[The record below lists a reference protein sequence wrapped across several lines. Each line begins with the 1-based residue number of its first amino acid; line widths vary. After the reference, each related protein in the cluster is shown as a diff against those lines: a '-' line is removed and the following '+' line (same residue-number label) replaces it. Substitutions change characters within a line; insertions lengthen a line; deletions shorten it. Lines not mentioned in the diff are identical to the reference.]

1 MNPPARVQLH
11 WLPLGAGGPSVRANQ
26 RSARYIHHSALE
38 VHLGRECFM
47 VEMAPAWRGPA
58 MDRGVVVEGPVGS
71 RLLGRSP
78 LFRYEVRRW
87 RSGVIPGLAA
97 EYADV
102 QVSDRAEQALR
113 LLALVPLVPALT
125 WGRDEARTGE
135 RWNSNSMVSW
145 LLASSGHDMRRI
157 GPPAGARAPGW
168 RAGLSLATHSALA
181 QPLAVAS

>member
-1 MNPPARVQLH
+1 
-11 WLPLGAGGPSVRANQ
+11 
-26 RSARYIHHSALE
+26 
-38 VHLGRECFM
+38 
-47 VEMAPAWRGPA
+47 

-97 EYADV
+97 GYDAPV
-102 QVSDRAEQALR
+102 QVSDRAEEAMR

-145 LLASSGHDMRRI
+145 LLASSGLDMRRI
-157 GPPAGARAPGW
+157 GPPAGTRAPGW
-168 RAGLSLATHSALA
+168 QAGLALAAHSALA
-181 QPLAVAS
+181 PRLAAAS